1 IGWNLDGTSS
11 SFLQFQSWRAFFS
24 DNNRNGIWKSSL
36 NFNIDDLD
44 RRNDQYHSK
53 ERKHEQNEADRNLH
67 ETSISFEFLYRL
79 DSSSLSRPLGG
90 LLLYTD
96 DETGIGGRFIEIK
109 LLSDTNLRI
118 RIDDNSYVRPKNII
132 ELGQKINFTDSRWH
146 RIELKINPYHQDN
159 RDRYHNQNDQNYRH
173 NFRRSTRQY
182 WDSIRSDYDRIT
194 NRSTSIS
201 TSTTTSLDHQS
212 IDDQKY
218 FETIII
224 KIDSEIISK
233 QFELSRSKP
242 SYLLNNHRKF
252 RNHHQNR
259 ALFIGGLPEEYR
271 QQFLSH
277 LASPTVAYELHFRG
291 LIRNKNLIETK
302 LNGRL
307 NEYIGNNH
315 LDLPNAWCLISSQE
329 SFEISFR
336 TKQSNGLLLLSS
348 DEFEDYLAITI
359 RDACLTLTIKF
370 GPTIVER
377 TIAPSRIRFDDNQWH
392 SVVVRRRIV
401 ELSSGTYFCHFSITV
416 DDIYTRIGSVAS
428 PLRYLV
434 SKAFY
439 VGGIA
444 HQGRTLALENEVSF
458 DRWNRSTEQFNQQAS
473 SMSRNFYGCLRK
485 GPHILFCEC
494 EQQANVCSYSRYYFI
509 MILEKPFTD
518 GKEED

>member
-1 IGWNLDGTSS
+1 MKLDESRRSVVSSVFVYFLRFYILNQSFNFIDIVATNQIGWNLDGTSS
-11 SFLQFQSWRAFFS
+11 SFLQFQSWRTFFS
-24 DNNRNGIWKSSL
+24 DNNRNDIWKSSL
-36 NFNIDDLD
+36 NFNVDDLD

-182 WDSIRSDYDRIT
+182 WDSIRSNYDRIT

-291 LIRNKNLIETK
+291 LIRNVRQSYRSWTDLIDHHQTLMPVNRFGSNILNNSFLNNDNNDDVDDDDDQACDRKQNRCKNGGYCYTSSKSIHCDCSATDFDGTYCQ
-302 LNGRL
+302 NGIRL
-307 NEYIGNNH
+307 NH
-315 LDLPNAWCLISSQE
+315 
-329 SFEISFR
+329 F
-336 TKQSNGLLLLSS
+336 LS
-348 DEFEDYLAITI
+348 
-359 RDACLTLTIKF
+359 K
-370 GPTIVER
+370 
-377 TIAPSRIRFDDNQWH
+377 
-392 SVVVRRRIV
+392 
-401 ELSSGTYFCHFSITV
+401 
-416 DDIYTRIGSVAS
+416 
-428 PLRYLV
+428 
-434 SKAFY
+434 
-439 VGGIA
+439 
-444 HQGRTLALENEVSF
+444 
-458 DRWNRSTEQFNQQAS
+458 
-473 SMSRNFYGCLRK
+473 
-485 GPHILFCEC
+485 
-494 EQQANVCSYSRYYFI
+494 YYR
-509 MILEKPFTD
+509 
-518 GKEED
+518 